1 MSETLPAT
9 AIDTAL
15 IKGNRGC
22 QFLEIQRPTKQ
33 DLKTAAE
40 AFKDASDILKASLV
54 LLDHD
59 CYLVQDPPQAAGT
72 PLFKATGEPTKAAD
86 VTVVPEAQEPVGTL
100 GCIDVEIV
108 ATPRAFKVG
117 DKVED
122 LGDGELG
129 TVTADSGD
137 GEEDGPYTVE
147 WAQHGEITGFSASE
161 LRLATTHQVEGE
173 EPIEAE
179 PFPAGTKAAQK
190 KVFEER
196 LATLE
201 DIFCE
206 RLDLAGNT
214 EPYGVQLKLFRPHR
228 DAWSA
233 KWKADPK
240 ATWPLL
246 LATIATANTVA
257 SEFTAWTPAA

>member
-72 PLFKATGEPTKAAD
+72 PLFKATGEPTNAAD
-86 VTVVPEAQEPVGTL
+86 VTTQPEPQKEIAGTL

-108 ATPRAFKVG
+108 EASRTFKVG
-117 DKVED
+117 DLVED
-122 LGDGELG
+122 VSDGERG
-129 TVTADSGD
+129 TIIADDGD
-137 GEEDGPYTVE
+137 DEENEPYTVKF
-147 WAQHGEITGFSASE
+147 ANNGLGMLSASG
-161 LRLATTHQVEGE
+161 LKLVDGTE
-173 EPIEAE
+173 EDDHAIENE
-179 PFPAGTKAAQK
+179 PFPAGSKAVQRS
-190 KVFEER
+190 VFGER
-196 LATLE
+196 LDTLE

-214 EPYGVQLKLFRPHR
+214 EPYGKQLKMFKPHR
-228 DAWSA
+228 EAWMA
-233 KWKADPK
+233 LWKTSPR
-240 ATWPLL
+240 
-246 LATIATANTVA
+246 
-257 SEFTAWTPAA
+257 TAWTTLLHAIAKANALDVESPSWAPAA